1 MSLLYGAALL
11 VSISGMAVLDQRF
24 RLVMF
29 AGRAQARRGAAV
41 VAIGV
46 GFFVLWDLVGIGLG
60 VFFRGT
66 TRYLSGVLVAPEF
79 PVEELGFL
87 TLLSYLTLLVY
98 LAAARWLAVRARAS
112 RDGESA

>member
-11 VSISGMAVLDQRF
+11 VSLGGLTVIDRRF
-24 RLVMF
+24 RLVLF
-29 AGRAQARRGAAV
+29 TGRDGARRGAAT
-41 VAIGV
+41 VAVGV

-66 TRYLSGVLVAPEF
+66 TRYLSGVLVAPEL

-87 TLLSYLTLLVY
+87 TLLSYLTLLAYV
-98 LAAARWLAVRARAS
+98 AAARWWLGRSASHRAGGAR
-112 RDGESA
+112 